1 MTKAQEAKYFVLG
14 GSKLDGETKISSST
28 LETIASIAA
37 KEIDGVIGLQAQ
49 TRERFSGFFFTKKY
63 KQTKG
68 VVVKQDEDGNLL
80 FTVYAIFTYG
90 VNIPKTALAIQNSV
104 KSAISAATDL
114 TVSDVDVVVSS
125 LIHDKDVKPEIDPNN
140 LFEEKK
146 DQAKSKTTV
155 KKQPAAKKRTSSRKS
170 SRTSTVSSSKK
181 TDPKKNTLKDN

>member
-1 MTKAQEAKYFVLG
+1 MAKAQEAKYFVLG

-49 TRERFSGFFFTKKY
+49 TKERFSGFFFTKKY

-80 FTVYAIFTYG
+80 FTVYAMFTYG

-104 KSAISAATDL
+104 KSAIAAATDL

-140 LFEEKK
+140 LFETKK
-146 DQAKSKTTV
+146 DPAKSKATA
-155 KKQPAAKKRTSSRKS
+155 KKQPTAKKTTPRKTTSAS
-170 SRTSTVSSSKK
+170 TSTSKK
-181 TDPKKNTLKDN
+181 TNPKKNTPKDN